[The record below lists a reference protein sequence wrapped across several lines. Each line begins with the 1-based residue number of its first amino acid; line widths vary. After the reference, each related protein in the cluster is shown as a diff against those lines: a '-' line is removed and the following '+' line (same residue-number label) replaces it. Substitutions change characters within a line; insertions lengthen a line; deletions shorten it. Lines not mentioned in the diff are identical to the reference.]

1 MAFGWLCACTWMAAR
16 RWSYMFAAQECKEFN
31 KSGHRWLRQ
40 AVSIH
45 KCPDAQCHEAAA
57 YGNCKWQCSFHI
69 QLPATYSPCT
79 DIAAVQGYGSN
90 AFHGSSTSATVS
102 VSSLITLSSSYRK
115 IGCSIVRLT
124 HAEAYACRTN
134 DTQECMELTWVQG
147 PARVLRPVH
156 DHKQP

>member
-1 MAFGWLCACTWMAAR
+1 MAQKDCSNLMQQHRQPYLGLPAGV
-16 RWSYMFAAQECKEFN
+16 EFLPETL
-31 KSGHRWLRQ
+31 LRQ
-40 AVSIH
+40 TTQITFSTHWVLFETKPAFLVTTWRH
-45 KCPDAQCHEAAA
+45 FRYA
-57 YGNCKWQCSFHI
+57 Y
-69 QLPATYSPCT
+69 PMPCF
-79 DIAAVQGYGSN
+79 VGR
-90 AFHGSSTSATVS
+90 
-102 VSSLITLSSSYRK
+102 LSSSYRK